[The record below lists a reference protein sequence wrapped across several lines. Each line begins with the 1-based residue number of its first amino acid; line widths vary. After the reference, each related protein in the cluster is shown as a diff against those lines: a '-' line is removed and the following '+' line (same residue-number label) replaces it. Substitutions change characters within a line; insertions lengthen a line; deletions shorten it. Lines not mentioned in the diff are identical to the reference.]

1 MALATADQ
9 AGSDVIAAAAG
20 FFQALGKSVSIIDD
34 APGLIVMRTVAM
46 LANEAADAVHHGVGT
61 AEDVDLAMLK
71 GVNYPR
77 GPLAWAET
85 VGLPKIVAV
94 MDNLAD
100 AYGDDRYRTS
110 PLLRRR
116 ALAARS
122 FHSFTGS

>member
-1 MALATADQ
+1 MASSCSSSSSCGT
-9 AGSDVIAAAAG
+9 
-20 FFQALGKSVSIIDD
+20 
-34 APGLIVMRTVAM
+34 RTT

-100 AYGDDRYRTS
+100 AYGKDRYRTS